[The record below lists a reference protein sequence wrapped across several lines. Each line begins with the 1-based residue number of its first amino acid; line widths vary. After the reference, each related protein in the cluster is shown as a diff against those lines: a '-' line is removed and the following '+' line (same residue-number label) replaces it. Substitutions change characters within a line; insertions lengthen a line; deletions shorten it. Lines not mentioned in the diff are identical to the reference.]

1 MIFNAYTDSEASA
14 FPIALKSCGHIF
26 AENGRAI
33 HRPRGREDWLL
44 FYVAKG
50 LECFTLDCE
59 ALADEGSFILFS
71 PGEKQEHVCISE
83 KTSEFYYVHFT
94 VSGETLPTAL
104 ATSTVYRAKPSAKVR
119 DLFEEMLSETE
130 SKLPYYETVALGS
143 FLSILG
149 HLERSVSAQ
158 SGETH
163 TGMDRIA
170 VVLRRMNREFA
181 GSHTLDD
188 FAAMCRMSKFHFLR
202 VFRAV
207 TGVSPV
213 EYRNRI
219 RIEHAKE
226 LLLESTLSVSE
237 IGAEVG
243 YASPAYFCDA
253 FKKAVGVSPS
263 RYRETDGRGVPD
275 PSRAEKSE
283 ESK

>member
-1 MIFNAYTDSEASA
+1 MIFNAYTDSDASA

-26 AENGRAI
+26 AENGRTI

-50 LECFTLDCE
+50 MECFTLDRE
-59 ALADEGSFILFS
+59 ILADEGSFILFR
-71 PGEKQEHVCISE
+71 PGEKQEHVCVSE

-119 DLFEEMLSETE
+119 DLFEEMLAETE
-130 SKLPYYETVALGS
+130 EKLPYYGTVALGS

-149 HLERSVSAQ
+149 HLERSVSTA
-158 SGETH
+158 SVESHRGV
-163 TGMDRIA
+163 DRIA

-181 GSHTLDD
+181 KDHTLDD

-202 VFRAV
+202 VFRSV
-207 TGVSPV
+207 TGISPV

-226 LLLESTLSVSE
+226 LLLESALSVSE
-237 IGAEVG
+237 IGTAVG
-243 YASPAYFCDA
+243 YASPSYFSDA
-253 FKKAVGVSPS
+253 FKKAVGMSPG
-263 RYRETDGRGVPD
+263 RYRETDGHGER
-275 PSRAEKSE
+275 SE
-283 ESK
+283 ETQ

>member
-1 MIFNAYTDSEASA
+1 MIFNAYTDSDASA

-26 AENGRAI
+26 AENGRTI

-50 LECFTLDCE
+50 MECFTLDRE
-59 ALADEGSFILFS
+59 ILADEGSFILFR
-71 PGEKQEHVCISE
+71 PGEKQEHVCVSE

-119 DLFEEMLSETE
+119 DLFEEMLAETE
-130 SKLPYYETVALGS
+130 EKLPYYGTVALGS

-149 HLERSVSAQ
+149 HLERSVSTA
-158 SGETH
+158 SVESHRGV
-163 TGMDRIA
+163 DRIA

-181 GSHTLDD
+181 QDHTLDD

-202 VFRAV
+202 VFRSV
-207 TGVSPV
+207 TGISPV

-226 LLLESTLSVSE
+226 LLLESALSVSE
-237 IGAEVG
+237 IGTAVG
-243 YASPAYFCDA
+243 YASSSYFSDA
-253 FKKAVGVSPS
+253 FKKAVGMSPG
-263 RYRETDGRGVPD
+263 RYRETDGHGER
-275 PSRAEKSE
+275 SE
-283 ESK
+283 ETQ